1 MSTTTTTTDA
11 LGQAPRGG
19 EFLIRDGRPADVFI
33 PEHLTEEQR
42 MVADTVRQFIETEI
56 VPNIERIDAMEE
68 GLMPALLDKAAEMG
82 LTAMAIPEEYGGFGK
97 DFLTNMLVT
106 EFTGF
111 GHSFSVAFG
120 AHTGIGT
127 LPIVYFGNADQKA
140 RYLPRLA
147 TAELKAAYCLTEPGS
162 GSDALAAKTRA
173 DLNEA
178 GTHYVLNGQ
187 KMWITNAGFADL
199 FIVFAKVDGERFT
212 AFIVERGMD
221 GVSVGAEEKKM
232 GIKGSSTRQVFFE
245 NVAVPVENVLGEI
258 GKGHKIAFNILNVGR
273 IKLGAGVIGGA
284 KQAAAAAVRY
294 ALERH
299 QFGQPIASF
308 GAIRHKLGEMAVRIY
323 AAESATY
330 RATDW
335 IDREE
340 KRLLA
345 DGVAH
350 NEALLGAAEEYAME
364 CAMLKVIGSE
374 CVDFVVDELVQVH
387 GGYGFSEEYPAAR
400 AYRDSRIN
408 RIFEGTNEINRMLS
422 VDMLLRR
429 ALAGKVDFMG
439 AAMAVQQ
446 ELMGMPSTELPEGP
460 FGEAADAVSRFKKL
474 ALAVIGFA
482 AQKKGKALAEEQEVL
497 LWLAD
502 LLNDAFVAESALL
515 RVQRLVAEGS
525 ASAEGVRAD
534 MARLF
539 IHDAAQRLRTAA
551 ERAVTALAE
560 GDEARMLLMAVK
572 RFTKHTPMDTV
583 RARRRV
589 ADRLVEAGGYPF

>member
-1 MSTTTTTTDA
+1 MSTTTAEKSTQA
-11 LGQAPRGG
+11 LRGG
-19 EFLIRDGRPADVFI
+19 EYLIRDAAPAECYLR
-33 PEHLTEEQR
+33 EHRSEEQQ
-42 MVADTVRQFIETEI
+42 MVADTVRQFIEQD
-56 VPNIERIDAMEE
+56 VHPNLDRIDAMEE
-68 GLMPALLDKAAEMG
+68 GLMPALLDKSAELG

-97 DFLTNMLVT
+97 DFITNMLVT
-106 EFTGF
+106 EFTGH

-120 AHTGIGT
+120 AHVGIGT
-127 LPIVYFGNADQKA
+127 LPIVYFGTAEQKA
-140 RYLPRLA
+140 KYLPKLA

-187 KMWITNAGFADL
+187 KMWITNAGFADV
-199 FIVFAKVDGERFT
+199 FIVFAKIGGEQFT
-212 AFIVERGMD
+212 GFIVERGWK

-245 NVAVPVENVLGEI
+245 NVEVPVENLLGEI

-273 IKLGAGVIGGA
+273 IKLAAGVLGGS
-284 KQAAAAAVRY
+284 KQAATAAVRY
-294 ALERH
+294 AKERK
-299 QFGQPIASF
+299 QFQQSIAAF
-308 GAIRHKLGEMAVRIY
+308 GAIQHKLGEMTVRVY
-323 AAESATY
+323 AAEAATY
-330 RATDW
+330 RATAW
-335 IDREE
+335 IDAEE

-345 DGVAH
+345 SGVGE

-374 CVDFVVDELVQVH
+374 CVDYVVDELVQIH

-429 ALAGKVDFMG
+429 ALAGKLDFLS
-439 AAMAVQQ
+439 AAMGVQQ
-446 ELMGMPSTELPEGP
+446 ELMGMPSMEQPEGL
-460 FGEAADAVSRFKKL
+460 FGVEHDAVSRFKKL
-474 ALAVIGFA
+474 CLAVVGFA
-482 AQKKGKALAEEQEVL
+482 AQKKGKALSDEQEVL

-502 LLNDAFVAESALL
+502 LLMETFVSESVLH
-515 RVQRLVAEGS
+515 RVHRLVEAGEAVETGPK
-525 ASAEGVRAD
+525 GDIVR
-534 MARLF
+534 LYLQ
-539 IHDAAQRLRTAA
+539 DAAQRMRTAA
-551 ERAVTALAE
+551 ERAVTAIAE

-572 RFTKHTPMDTV
+572 RFTKMQPMDTV

-589 ADRLVEAGGYPF
+589 AEALIEADGYPY

>member
-1 MSTTTTTTDA
+1 MSTTTQTRDEA
-11 LGQAPRGG
+11 LKGG
-19 EFLIRDGRPADVFI
+19 EFLLRKSNPADTYV
-33 PEHLTEEQR
+33 PESRTEEQQ
-42 MVADTVRQFIETEI
+42 MVVDTVSQFIDTEI

-68 GLMPALLDKAAEMG
+68 GLMPALLDKAAALG
-82 LTAMAIPEEYGGFGK
+82 LTAMAIPEEYDGFGK
-97 DFLTNMLVT
+97 DFLTNMFLT
-106 EFTGF
+106 EYTGH
-111 GHSFSVAFG
+111 GHSFSVSYG

-127 LPIVYFGNADQKA
+127 LPIVYFGNPDQKA
-140 RYLPRLA
+140 RYLPKLA

-187 KMWITNAGFADL
+187 KMWITNAGFADV
-199 FIVFAKVDGERFT
+199 FIVFAKIDGEHFT
-212 AFIVERGMD
+212 GFIVERAWE

-245 NVAVPVENVLGEI
+245 NVQVPVENLLGEH
-258 GKGHKIAFNILNVGR
+258 GQGHKIAFNILNVGR
-273 IKLGAGVIGGA
+273 IKLAAGVVGGA

-294 ALERH
+294 ANERH
-299 QFGQPIASF
+299 QFKQPIASF
-308 GAIRHKLGEMAVRIY
+308 GAIRHKLGEMATRIY

-335 IDREE
+335 IDKQE
-340 KRLLA
+340 KALLA
-345 DGVAH
+345 DGAGH
-350 NEALLGAAEEYAME
+350 NQALLGAAEEFAME

-374 CVDFVVDELVQVH
+374 CVDYVVDELVQIH
-387 GGYGFSEEYPAAR
+387 GGYGYSEEYVAAR

-429 ALAGKVDFMG
+429 ALAGKIDFMG

-446 ELMGMPSTELPEGP
+446 ELMGMPSMDTPEGL
-460 FGEAADAVSRFKKL
+460 FGVEHDGVERLKKCC
-474 ALAVIGFA
+474 LAVIGFV
-482 AQKKGKALAEEQEVL
+482 AQKKGKGLAEEQEVL

-502 LLNDAFVAESALL
+502 LLNDAFVAESTLH
-515 RVQRLVAEGS
+515 RVHKLVDLGK
-525 ASAEGVRAD
+525 ASAEGVEAD
-534 MARLF
+534 MAKLF
-539 IHDAAQRLRTAA
+539 LHDAAQRMRSAA
-551 ERAVTALAE
+551 EKAITAIAE
-560 GDEARMLLMAVK
+560 GDEAKMLIMAVK
-572 RFTKHTPMDTV
+572 RFTKHEPMDTV

-589 ADRLVEAGGYPF
+589 ADAMVKANGYPF